1 MTETTVLY
9 NNKKLDN
16 EVNIY
21 LKEAAVE
28 YLTLDQYEA
37 ITYKNFLKDKM
48 LIVAAIRKGIP
59 YSLFEL
65 IQKFTPFSE
74 SDWADFLG
82 LSTKSMYRYKQSPD
96 HLFKPIHTEKI
107 IEMAE
112 VTQLGLEVF
121 ESMDKFNL
129 WLHTPNLALGKHK
142 PIELLKDSYGKEM
155 VMNELTLIDHGIF
168 A

>member
-1 MTETTVLY
+1 MIKTSEMY
-9 NNKKLDN
+9 NNKKLDH
-16 EVNIY
+16 ELDLYFRESSI
-21 LKEAAVE
+21 E
-28 YLTLDQYEA
+28 YLILDRQQA
-37 ITYKNFLKDKM
+37 ITYNHFLKDKM
-48 LIVAAIRKGIP
+48 LIIAAIRKGIP

-96 HLFKPIHTEKI
+96 HLFKSIHTEKI
-107 IEMAE
+107 IEIAE

-121 ESMDKFNL
+121 ESLDKFNL
-129 WLHTPNLALGKHK
+129 WLHTPNFALGKLK
-142 PIELLKDSYGKEM
+142 PIELLRDSYGKEM
-155 VMNELTLIDHGIF
+155 VMNELTLIDQGIF

>member
-1 MTETTVLY
+1 MTETAEMY
-9 NNKKLDN
+9 NNKKLND
-16 EVNIY
+16 ELDMY
-21 LKEAAVE
+21 LRESSVE
-28 YLTLDQYEA
+28 YLTLDQYQA
-37 ITYKNFLKDKM
+37 VTYKEFLKDKM
-48 LIVAAIRKGIP
+48 LIIAAIRKGIP

-96 HLFKPIHTEKI
+96 HLFKPVHTEKI

-112 VTQLGLEVF
+112 VTQFGLEVF
-121 ESMDKFNL
+121 GSMDKFNL
-129 WLHTPNLALGKHK
+129 WLHTPNFALGKHK
-142 PIELLKDSYGKEM
+142 PIELLRDSYGKEM
-155 VMNELTLIDHGIF
+155 VMHELTLIDQGIF